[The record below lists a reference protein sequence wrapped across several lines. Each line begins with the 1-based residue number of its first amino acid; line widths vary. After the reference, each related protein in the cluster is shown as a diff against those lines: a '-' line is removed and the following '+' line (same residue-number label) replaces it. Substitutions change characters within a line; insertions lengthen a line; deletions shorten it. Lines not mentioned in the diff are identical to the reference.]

1 MSDELKWCKSFLR
14 VNYLMCFHHRKKIR
28 KKNMHRRDKLAQY
41 AFKRWGHFPMP
52 PEWCLSKEVI

>member
-1 MSDELKWCKSFLR
+1 MSDELKWCKKFLR
-14 VNYLMCFHHRKKIR
+14 VNSLMCYHHKKKVR
-28 KKNMHRRDKLAQY
+28 KKNIHRRDKLAQY